1 MKKAIL
7 TTKVG
12 MTQIFN
18 EDGVLVPVTVLQ
30 AGPCV
35 VTQVK
40 TVENDGYSAVQVGFV
55 DKKDKVV
62 NKDAS
67 GKKQIV
73 HRHGVNKAEQGHFKK
88 AGVSSKRYVR
98 EFKFENAEE
107 YTLGAEIKADI
118 FAAGDK
124 VDASAISKG
133 KGFQGAIK
141 RFGQHRGPMAHGSKF
156 HRHQGSHGACSSPS
170 RVFKGKGMPGHMGCV
185 KVTVQNLEVVR
196 VDAEKNLLLV
206 KGAVPG
212 PKKALVTI
220 KETVKVEA

>member
-7 TTKVG
+7 ATKVG

-18 EDGVLVPVTVLQ
+18 EDGVLTPVTVLQ

-40 TVENDGYSAVQVGFV
+40 TVENDGYSAVQVGFT
-55 DKKDKVV
+55 DKREKL
-62 NKDAS
+62 
-67 GKKQIV
+67 
-73 HRHGVNKAEQGHFKK
+73 VNKAQKGHFNK
-88 AGVSSKRYVR
+88 AGVSYKRFVR
-98 EFKFENAEE
+98 EFRLEDAES
-107 YTLGAEIKADI
+107 YALAQEIKADI

-124 VDASAISKG
+124 IDATAISKG

-141 RFGQHRGPMAHGSKF
+141 RHGQHRGPMAHGSKF
-156 HRHQGSHGACSSPS
+156 HRHAGSNGACSDPS
-170 RVFKGKGMPGHMGCV
+170 KVFKGKGMPGQMGH
-185 KVTVQNLEVVR
+185 KKITIQNLEVVR

-212 PKKALVTI
+212 PKKSLVTI
-220 KETVKVEA
+220 KETVKVNR